1 MRALLTGAAALLLG
15 GAVAAQE
22 PTGDAAPALSLTPP
36 REAGPFLSDGGG
48 ARAPAPGAT
57 LAPPPPE
64 TPPAP
69 GGLRRLGAGRIDVP
83 RNFTGDGRATR
94 GPALSGEIAI
104 PR

>member
-15 GAVAAQE
+15 GAAAAQE
-22 PTGDAAPALSLTPP
+22 AAGDAAPGFSLTPP

-48 ARAPAPGAT
+48 ARAPTPGAT
-57 LAPPPPE
+57 LAPAPPE

-83 RNFTGDGRATR
+83 QNFTGDGRDSR
-94 GPALSGEIAI
+94 GPALSGEIVI

>member
-1 MRALLTGAAALLLG
+1 MRAFLTGVLALGLG
-15 GAVAAQE
+15 GGALAQE
-22 PTGDAAPALSLTPP
+22 ATRGAEPGFTLTPP
-36 REAGPFLSDGGG
+36 REAGPFLSEGGG

-57 LAPPPPE
+57 LAPAPPE

-83 RNFTGDGRATR
+83 QNFTADGRASR
-94 GPALSGEIAI
+94 GPALSGEIVI